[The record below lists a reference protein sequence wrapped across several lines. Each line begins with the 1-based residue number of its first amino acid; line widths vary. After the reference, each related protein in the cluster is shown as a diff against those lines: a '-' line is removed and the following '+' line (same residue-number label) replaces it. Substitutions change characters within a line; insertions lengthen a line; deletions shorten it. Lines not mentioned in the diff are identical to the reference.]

1 MAYGLQIFNSSGQI
15 RLDTTDRTVRM
26 YASYTGTLT
35 IGNIITISV
44 PGMTDDGTW
53 GLNAQ
58 QAGNPLNDLLDA
70 RIISGGFT
78 LEGSGGYIATV
89 TRS

>member
-1 MAYGLQIFNSSGQI
+1 MAYGLQIFNAAGQI

-35 IGNIITISV
+35 SGNIITISV

-58 QAGNPLNDLLDA
+58 QAGNSLNDLLDA

-78 LEGSGGYIATV
+78 LEGVGDYIATV